1 MWKIGSAPKPNC
13 LAADNPTGERESGN
27 TSEVSGSNVHERMDS
42 LSKTV
47 LLVDDNPIQLSARQ
61 MVLNQAGL
69 EVQIATSAE
78 SALALLR
85 SLSQTNNIG
94 VVVTDHIMPQT
105 TGSEFVRLLR
115 DVNPDVPVIVIS
127 GMAEAQQEYEGMNV
141 TFRQKP
147 CPPPELIALVQSAAN
162 GDRQ

>member
-1 MWKIGSAPKPNC
+1 
-13 LAADNPTGERESGN
+13 
-27 TSEVSGSNVHERMDS
+27 
-42 LSKTV
+42 
-47 LLVDDNPIQLSARQ
+47 
-61 MVLNQAGL
+61 MVLSQAGL

-115 DVNPDVPVIVIS
+115 DVNPNVPVIVIS

-147 CPPPELIALVQSAAN
+147 CPPPELIALVQSAVKGN
-162 GDRQ
+162 SQ